1 MNIQKISS
9 AKNLLLFSAI
19 AGLVGLSSCDMN
31 GKDNKNDAAY
41 EDSIATA
48 KRADSIATV
57 TAKKVR
63 KPKVSLAKADVDNNK
78 LEKDKDGVY
87 NKAETMPMY
96 PGGQDALQTFVEN
109 TVNYPQQA
117 VDQNAE
123 GTVRVSF
130 IVDEKG
136 NVVKPSVISG
146 TNANS
151 ALDEEALRVVQ
162 QMPKWKP
169 GVVKGKAVKTRLS
182 LPITFQLE
190 S

>member
-1 MNIQKISS
+1 MNIQKTNS
-9 AKNLLLFSAI
+9 AKNLLLFSTL
-19 AGLVGLSSCDMN
+19 AGLIGFSSCDMN
-31 GKDNKNDAAY
+31 GKDNKKDAAY
-41 EDSIATA
+41 VD
-48 KRADSIATV
+48 TV
-57 TAKKVR
+57 TTQTDSLTMAPAKKVR
-63 KPKVSLAKADVDNNK
+63 KPKVSLAKSEIDNNK
-78 LEKDKDGVY
+78 LVKDKDGVY
-87 NKAETMPMY
+87 NKAETMPAY
-96 PGGQDALQTFVEN
+96 PGGEIALQTFVEN
-109 TVNYPQQA
+109 NVNYPQQA

-123 GTVRVSF
+123 GTVRVTF

-146 TNANS
+146 ANGNT

-169 GVVKGKAVKTRLS
+169 GMVKGKTVKTRLS

>member
-1 MNIQKISS
+1 MNIQKSNS
-9 AKNLLLFSAI
+9 AKNILVFSVL
-19 AGLVGLSSCDMN
+19 AGLVGFSSCDMN
-31 GKDNKNDAAY
+31 SKDKKNDTAY
-41 EDSIATA
+41 
-48 KRADSIATV
+48 ADSIANNTDSV
-57 TAKKVR
+57 ATAPVKKIR
-63 KPKVSLAKADVDNNK
+63 KPRVTLAKADVENVK
-78 LEKDKDGVY
+78 IERDKDGVY
-87 NKAETMPMY
+87 NKVETMPTY
-96 PGGQDALQTFVEN
+96 PGGEAALQTFVEN
-109 TVNYPQQA
+109 HVNYPQQA

-146 TNANS
+146 VTGNT

-169 GVVKGKAVKTRLS
+169 GMVKGKTVKTRLS